1 MNCEA
6 TLTDL
11 RSAMVTGENF
21 PKAGEKQIPLQ
32 SPRREEGLR
41 ELEAAQTHLDSL
53 VGTILKIISRQL
65 KDKKV
70 IKE

>member
-1 MNCEA
+1 
-6 TLTDL
+6 
-11 RSAMVTGENF
+11 MVTGENF

-41 ELEAAQTHLDSL
+41 ELEAAQTPLDPL
-53 VGTILKIISRQL
+53 EGVGTILKIISRHL